1 MNLTKDNA
9 NRITRVDNG
18 SVVVIPSGVFTQGDM
33 LIMFNNSDAF
43 ITLESKIEKTYQ
55 SGTKWVK
62 TIIEWPPR
70 SVVNVI
76 FVDDDLVVASVGIT

>member
-1 MNLTKDNA
+1 MADPLVEGIRAGIGGFKDA
-9 NRITRVDNG
+9 I
-18 SVVVIPSGVFTQGDM
+18 S
-33 LIMFNNSDAF
+33 
-43 ITLESKIEKTYQ
+43 LESKIEKTYQ

-76 FVDDDLVVASVGIT
+76 FVDDDLVVASVGII